1 MASLTPPSPPAMKN
15 GEFRRN
21 WAELPPEMTLSILI
35 RLSPIEL
42 LQNAQR
48 VCRSWRR
55 VCVDPS
61 MWRKIDLRNLDGL
74 VYDLETMCR
83 HAVDLSQGGLLE
95 INIDHYTTTSLL
107 TYIAE
112 RSSDLR
118 SLGFVECGP
127 VVSRGV
133 IEAVMKLPML
143 EELDISYDSIREQ
156 DLILVGQSCPSLRT
170 LKLNCAG
177 NSEYCCDKVALAIAE
192 TMPCLRHLRL
202 FRNGLSD
209 TGLNAI
215 LECCPHLKVL
225 ELHKCSNITLV
236 GNMGN

>member
-1 MASLTPPSPPAMKN
+1 MASSSSSSSPAAKRN
-15 GEFRRN
+15 GGYRN
-21 WAELPPEMTLSILI
+21 WAELPPELTSSILI
-35 RLSPIEL
+35 RISPIEI
-42 LQNAQR
+42 LQNAQK

-55 VCVDPS
+55 VCIDPS

-95 INIDHYTTTSLL
+95 INIDDYTTTSLL
-107 TYIAE
+107 TYIAD

-127 VVSRGV
+127 VMSRGV
-133 IEAVMKLPML
+133 IEAVMKLSML
-143 EELDISYDSIREQ
+143 EELQISYESIREQ
-156 DLILVGQSCPSLRT
+156 DLKLVGQSCPNLRT
-170 LKLNCAG
+170 LKLYCMD

-192 TMPCLRHLRL
+192 TMPGLRHLWL

-215 LECCPHLKVL
+215 LECCPNLNVL
-225 ELHKCSNITLV
+225 DLHKCSNITLV